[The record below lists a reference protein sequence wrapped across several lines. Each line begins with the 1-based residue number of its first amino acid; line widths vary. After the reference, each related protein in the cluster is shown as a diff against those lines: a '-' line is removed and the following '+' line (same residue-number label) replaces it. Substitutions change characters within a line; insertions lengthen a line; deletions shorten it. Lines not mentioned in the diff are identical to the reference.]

1 MNGPGRYATSTVLT
15 MTGTDGRTIS
25 YLDRRFLPQPGA
37 LSTAGALQVSAG
49 QRDDLIA
56 AVTLGDA
63 TMSWLLADTNAV
75 QRPSELG
82 RPGRTISIP
91 ASGQLPIPAGGYGAR

>member
-1 MNGPGRYATSTVLT
+1 MTGTGRYAATTVLT
-15 MTGTDGRTIS
+15 MPVTDGRTIP
-25 YLDRRFLPQPGA
+25 YLARRFLPQPGA
-37 LSTAGALQVSAG
+37 LATTGTMQVSAG

-63 TMSWLLADTNAV
+63 TMSWLLADANAV

-91 ASGQLPIPAGGYGAR
+91 AAGQLPIQDGVNVAR

>member
-1 MNGPGRYATSTVLT
+1 MTGPGRYATSTVLT
-15 MTGTDGRTIS
+15 MPGTDGRTIS
-25 YLDRRFLPQPGA
+25 YLARRFLPQPGA
-37 LSTAGALQVSAG
+37 LTTTGTLQVSAG

-75 QRPSELG
+75 ERPSELG

-91 ASGQLPIPAGGYGAR
+91 ATGQLPIQDGGSVAR